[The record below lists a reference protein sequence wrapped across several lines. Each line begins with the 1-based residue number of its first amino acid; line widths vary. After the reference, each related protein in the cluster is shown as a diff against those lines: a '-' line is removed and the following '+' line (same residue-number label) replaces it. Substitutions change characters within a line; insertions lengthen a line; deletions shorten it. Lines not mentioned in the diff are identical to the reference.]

1 MNRII
6 NLFKTSWVIRIIF
19 YLYNFTVVSFITG
32 VATSGHLSLLGGL
45 GFFMGFNVLFIG
57 IVWLTDKLAD

>member
-1 MNRII
+1 MNRIYK
-6 NLFKTSWVIRIIF
+6 LFKDSLVVQIIF

-45 GFFMGFNVLFIG
+45 SFFMGFNALFIG
-57 IVWLTDKLAD
+57 IAWLTDKLAD